1 MPAVERQITINAS
14 PEQVFGYLSDITRHP
29 EWAGHDLKVE
39 STSPGPPAVGST
51 FASIGHQMGEHK
63 AQIKVTELQPNSSV
77 VFEAEDDT
85 GHFRHYF
92 RLQPGDGGTL
102 LTKGSDPLR
111 LSLMLKLLMPVGR
124 LYMVPRGLDGD
135 LKRIKANLEGGSA
148 SAAPAGPPSAGEA

>member
-1 MPAVERQITINAS
+1 MPAIERQIAINAS

-39 STSPGPPAVGST
+39 RTSSGPVAVGST
-51 FASIGHQMGEHK
+51 FSSVGHQMGEHRG
-63 AQIKVTELQPNSSV
+63 QVRVTELQPNSSV
-77 VFEAEDDT
+77 VYEAEDDT

-92 RLQPGDGGTL
+92 RLQPGDSGTL

-111 LSLMLKLLMPVGR
+111 LSLMLKLLMPIGR

-148 SAAPAGPPSAGEA
+148 SAAAGEA

>member
-1 MPAVERQITINAS
+1 MPAIERQITINAS

-29 EWAGHDLKVE
+29 EWASHDLKVE
-39 STSPGPPAVGST
+39 RTSSGPVAVGST
-51 FASIGHQMGEHK
+51 FSSVGHQMGEHK
-63 AQIKVTELQPNSSV
+63 AQIRVMELQPNSSV

-148 SAAPAGPPSAGEA
+148 SAAAGEA